1 MILNPQVSS
10 MAVTSGTDSTY
21 HYLTGQAS
29 QILMCSNSSDNY
41 FYYNFDTTGLDTT
54 ASQRITGDTPV
65 ILNVN
70 HPTYVS
76 ILGAA
81 SGYVYITEFI

>member
-1 MILNPQVSS
+1 MILNPTISS
-10 MAVTSGTDSTY
+10 AAMTSGTDSTY
-21 HYLTGQAS
+21 HYLSGQAQ
-29 QILMCSNSSDNY
+29 QILMCSNSSDNS
-41 FYYNFDTTGLDTT
+41 FYYNFDTTSITV
-54 ASQRITGDTPV
+54 AQSQRITGNTPV

-76 ILGAA
+76 LLGAT